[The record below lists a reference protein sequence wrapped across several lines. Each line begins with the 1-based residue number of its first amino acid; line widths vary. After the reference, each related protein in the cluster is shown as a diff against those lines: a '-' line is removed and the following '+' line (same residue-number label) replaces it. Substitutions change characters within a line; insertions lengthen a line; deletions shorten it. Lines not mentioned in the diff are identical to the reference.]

1 MSPLI
6 TNMTSKNVIT
16 CKYSYSKYGV
26 TTPVADPGFSPRRSY
41 TPLPPPPP
49 HDPDMQETGNW
60 GAHVLI
66 PWVI

>member
-1 MSPLI
+1 
-6 TNMTSKNVIT
+6 MTSKNVIT

-41 TPLPPPPP
+41 TPPSP
-49 HDPDMQETGNW
+49 HDPDMQETGNR
-60 GAHVLI
+60 GARVLI